1 MSETAEIII
10 GICILLAVITFTRKY
25 HTWRVKR
32 GCRHI
37 VEGLKAQGAFDA
49 KSAIDLP
56 YAQNSLLKMG
66 VRDHRSMALDHLV
79 VDNIVGVSEGG
90 KYYLA
95 DRTL

>member
-10 GICILLAVITFTRKY
+10 GICVLLAVISSTRKY

-32 GCRHI
+32 GCILI
-37 VEGLKAQGAFDA
+37 VDALKAQGAFDA

-56 YAQNSLLKMG
+56 YAQRSLLKMG

-79 VDNIVGVSEGG
+79 VDNIVGVSAGG
-90 KYYLA
+90 KYYLK